1 VGKHGLL
8 GQCVVAGNAVAGNA
22 VAGNAVAGNAVA
34 GNAVAG
40 NAVAGNAV
48 AGNAVA
54 TAGHM
59 AASTVMA
66 GSRVLP
72 SSASR
77 SAAVRRCRVPLF
89 TGRNDGGG
97 IGINLLVPTGYS
109 GGRGSLQAWRAFG
122 RDAAAVTAWVPVSW
136 SSPIVL
142 ELTSH
147 FIDLK
152 CADE

>member
-1 VGKHGLL
+1 MGVEDGALQVQDGVVEAIVGKHGLL
-8 GQCVVAGNAVAGNA
+8 GQCV
-22 VAGNAVAGNAVA
+22 
-34 GNAVAG
+34 
-40 NAVAGNAV
+40 VAGNAV

-77 SAAVRRCRVPLF
+77 STAVRRCRVPLF
-89 TGRNDGGG
+89 TGRNDGSD
-97 IGINLLVPTGYS
+97 IGINRLLVPTGYS